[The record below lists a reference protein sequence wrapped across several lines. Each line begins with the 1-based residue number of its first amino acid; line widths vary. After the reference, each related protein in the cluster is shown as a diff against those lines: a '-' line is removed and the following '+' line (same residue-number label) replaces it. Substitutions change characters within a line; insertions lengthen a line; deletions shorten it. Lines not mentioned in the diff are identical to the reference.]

1 MNDIDSREPRV
12 EPRDVDGA
20 DPTVDQPGDQSGDQ
34 SGDQATQQPGAP
46 TVGWWH
52 RDHPVFASLAGFFT
66 GLVFVVVVPGAY
78 AALLASIMDTEA
90 AEDLFP
96 FVLVALAVPIALLV
110 HPHTRRFG
118 RYMLLGILSTALVV
132 GGVAALVLWFL
143 VNR

>member
-1 MNDIDSREPRV
+1 MDDIDSRDQRV
-12 EPRDVDGA
+12 EPREADGA
-20 DPTVDQPGDQSGDQ
+20 DPTGAAGQTGSDGPA
-34 SGDQATQQPGAP
+34 ATAGP

-78 AALLASIMDTEA
+78 AALLAAVLDYEA
-90 AEDLFP
+90 AEELFP

-110 HPHTRRFG
+110 HPRTRRFG
-118 RYMLLGILSTALVV
+118 RYMLLGMVSTALVV

>member
-1 MNDIDSREPRV
+1 MNDIDSRDQRV

-20 DPTVDQPGDQSGDQ
+20 GPTGE
-34 SGDQATQQPGAP
+34 TGAEGP
-46 TVGWWH
+46 TAAGTSVSWWH

-78 AALLASIMDTEA
+78 AALLSAVLDYES
-90 AEDLFP
+90 AEELFP

-110 HPHTRRFG
+110 HPRTRRFG
-118 RYMLLGILSTALVV
+118 RYMLLGMVSTALVV

>member
-20 DPTVDQPGDQSGDQ
+20 DPSLDQHDDRSGDQ
-34 SGDQATQQPGAP
+34 SGEQPGEPA
-46 TVGWWH
+46 VGWWH

-78 AALLASIMDTEA
+78 AALLASVMDTES

-118 RYMLLGILSTALVV
+118 RYMLLGIVSTALVV

>member
-1 MNDIDSREPRV
+1 MNDTDSREPRV

-20 DPTVDQPGDQSGDQ
+20 DPRGEGGDGGSTPTPQ
-34 SGDQATQQPGAP
+34 P

-78 AALLASIMDTEA
+78 AALLASMVDTES

-118 RYMLLGILSTALVV
+118 RYMLLGIVSTALVV

>member
-1 MNDIDSREPRV
+1 MNDTDSREPRV

-20 DPTVDQPGDQSGDQ
+20 DPTAAQPAAQTREQTGE
-34 SGDQATQQPGAP
+34 P

-78 AALLASIMDTEA
+78 AALLASMVDTES

-118 RYMLLGILSTALVV
+118 RYMLLGIVSTALVV

>member
-1 MNDIDSREPRV
+1 MLGPMNDIDSREPRV

-20 DPTVDQPGDQSGDQ
+20 DPTPTRPGDQPE
-34 SGDQATQQPGAP
+34 QPAGS

-78 AALLASIMDTEA
+78 AALLASIMDTES

-118 RYMLLGILSTALVV
+118 RYMLLGIVSTALVV

>member
-1 MNDIDSREPRV
+1 MNDTDSREPRV

-20 DPTVDQPGDQSGDQ
+20 DPTGAAGQTGSDGPA
-34 SGDQATQQPGAP
+34 ATAGP

-78 AALLASIMDTEA
+78 AALLASMVDTES

-118 RYMLLGILSTALVV
+118 RYMLLGIVSTALVV

>member
-1 MNDIDSREPRV
+1 MDDIDSRDQRV
-12 EPRDVDGA
+12 EPRAVDDVDPAGEA
-20 DPTVDQPGDQSGDQ
+20 AGRAGEPAA
-34 SGDQATQQPGAP
+34 ATEP

-78 AALLASIMDTEA
+78 AALLAAVLDYEA
-90 AEDLFP
+90 AEELFP

-110 HPHTRRFG
+110 HPRTRRFG
-118 RYMLLGILSTALVV
+118 RYMLLGMVSTALVV

>member
-1 MNDIDSREPRV
+1 MDDIDSRDQRV
-12 EPRDVDGA
+12 EPRAVDGT
-20 DPTVDQPGDQSGDQ
+20 DPTGEADGPTPT
-34 SGDQATQQPGAP
+34 AEP

-78 AALLASIMDTEA
+78 AALLSAVLDYES
-90 AEDLFP
+90 AEELFP

-110 HPHTRRFG
+110 HPRTRRFG
-118 RYMLLGILSTALVV
+118 RYMLLGMVSTALVV

>member
-1 MNDIDSREPRV
+1 MDDIDSRDQRV
-12 EPRDVDGA
+12 EPRAVDDA
-20 DPTVDQPGDQSGDQ
+20 DPTGEAAGEAGDGPA
-34 SGDQATQQPGAP
+34 ATAEP

-78 AALLASIMDTEA
+78 AALLAAVLDYES
-90 AEDLFP
+90 AEELFP

-110 HPHTRRFG
+110 HPRTRRFG
-118 RYMLLGILSTALVV
+118 RYMLLGMVSTALVV

>member
-1 MNDIDSREPRV
+1 MLGLMNDIDSREQRV

-20 DPTVDQPGDQSGDQ
+20 DPAVE
-34 SGDQATQQPGAP
+34 GADGPTPTAEP

-78 AALLASIMDTEA
+78 AALLASMVDTES

-96 FVLVALAVPIALLV
+96 FVLVAVAVPIALLV

-118 RYMLLGILSTALVV
+118 RYMLLGIVSTALVV

>member
-1 MNDIDSREPRV
+1 MNDTDSREPRV

-20 DPTVDQPGDQSGDQ
+20 DPTAAQPAAQTGEQPGEQTGE
-34 SGDQATQQPGAP
+34 P

-78 AALLASIMDTEA
+78 AALLASMVDTES

-118 RYMLLGILSTALVV
+118 RYMLLGIVSTALVV

>member
-1 MNDIDSREPRV
+1 MDDIDSRDQRV
-12 EPRDVDGA
+12 EPRAVDDVD
-20 DPTVDQPGDQSGDQ
+20 PTGPAGQTGSHGSDGPA
-34 SGDQATQQPGAP
+34 ATAGP

-78 AALLASIMDTEA
+78 AALLAAVLDYES
-90 AEDLFP
+90 AEELFP

-110 HPHTRRFG
+110 HPRTRRFG
-118 RYMLLGILSTALVV
+118 RYMLLGMVSTALVV

>member
-1 MNDIDSREPRV
+1 MLGPMNDIDSREQRV

-20 DPTVDQPGDQSGDQ
+20 DPTGEGRDGPTST
-34 SGDQATQQPGAP
+34 AAP

-78 AALLASIMDTEA
+78 AALLSAVLDYEA
-90 AEDLFP
+90 AEELFP

-110 HPHTRRFG
+110 HPRTRRFG
-118 RYMLLGILSTALVV
+118 RYMLLGMVSTALVV